1 MRFRAQAVALLQ
13 VDVVF
18 MSPPWGGV
26 EYYKKDSAFE
36 VAGPDCF
43 GLGASLAQLL
53 AAAQQALRGGKG
65 CIAVFLPRNTPLQQ
79 ARPSP

>member
-1 MRFRAQAVALLQ
+1 
-13 VDVVF
+13 

-36 VAGPDCF
+36 VSGPDCF
-43 GLGASLAQLL
+43 GLGANLTQLL

-65 CIAVFLPRNTPLQQ
+65 CITVFLPRNTHLQQ
-79 ARPSP
+79 ASTSCACTLES

>member
-1 MRFRAQAVALLQ
+1 
-13 VDVVF
+13 

-26 EYYKKDSAFE
+26 EYYKKDSAFG
-36 VAGPDCF
+36 VDSPDCF

-65 CIAVFLPRNTPLQQ
+65 CIAVFLPRNAHLQQ
-79 ARPSP
+79 VCCPC